1 MSRQTAS
8 GHAANNS
15 TPSSSSSSSSA
26 SSIKPTGWIRSTSAS
41 RSALSD
47 RTNLPSGSR
56 STPLRSLPKLTVQSA
71 GKRSTPVTNGA
82 ASKQQK
88 LSHFFAPNT
97 APSAV
102 PRGTAANLARSNT
115 FQDSPSLVR
124 ARGRTASVELE
135 AKGLPVLEDDELE
148 ARAASLLRGRFGS
161 VTRSLN
167 PSRSSTPVRAPSPP
181 RSDPEPVRRDNHR
194 PMQPPPSVQARRQ
207 PHPRILQSKSTPPRP
222 ARVEQQPPSSSPTFE
237 PTLMAES
244 LSNFTPPA
252 WEKNYNSR
260 MALFKRLAGV
270 SKDEIFETEKA
281 NMAHQ
286 VAKAHARMQPRSPT
300 SPRKGRAAEQQ
311 KAASPR
317 KNRIKEAAALASSP
331 QKQAAS
337 RQIEAVL
344 RSPRTNRRIYALET
358 QLGGGSLAERS
369 VSLQPM
375 RLRLGDEAAGQRR
388 AVSEAR
394 HDTAGPSTFRQSVVI
409 DDSFAPRTAE
419 EEEESE
425 TQPLPWPAEGNG
437 HDLEVDVNANRD
449 ETQPLPWEEEEEE
462 QLDAPVR
469 PTTNGAL
476 QQPEDDLQA
485 TILEVPPSDDEDLLQ
500 QKVFPSSSSS
510 SAPSSPSPSPTRLPS
525 IQRAD
530 LRGASSPAKRQRI
543 KHEEEDITM
552 ASPTFSRSQ
561 RPSQTLP
568 LRSLPTIS
576 PISLAPSL
584 TGGADRFGQIVA
596 ALKKGERRQNN
607 GMQLNLNSFVS
618 SSKVK
623 AEPSEAR
630 REGLSE
636 DLEDVLSDDDD
647 DSGDTT
653 VTNLIS
659 SYAGGDAET
668 DETQP
673 LPWDSSPTQL
683 EPALIRPR
691 ILPLQ
696 SAGSSPLRAS
706 QRTTASSTSSSSSG
720 IIPSQTN
727 LNAEGNT
734 QLRTFF
740 HDL

>member
-1 MSRQTAS
+1 
-8 GHAANNS
+8 
-15 TPSSSSSSSSA
+15 
-26 SSIKPTGWIRSTSAS
+26 
-41 RSALSD
+41 
-47 RTNLPSGSR
+47 
-56 STPLRSLPKLTVQSA
+56 
-71 GKRSTPVTNGA
+71 
-82 ASKQQK
+82 
-88 LSHFFAPNT
+88 
-97 APSAV
+97 
-102 PRGTAANLARSNT
+102 
-115 FQDSPSLVR
+115 
-124 ARGRTASVELE
+124 
-135 AKGLPVLEDDELE
+135 
-148 ARAASLLRGRFGS
+148 
-161 VTRSLN
+161 
-167 PSRSSTPVRAPSPP
+167 
-181 RSDPEPVRRDNHR
+181 
-194 PMQPPPSVQARRQ
+194 
-207 PHPRILQSKSTPPRP
+207 
-222 ARVEQQPPSSSPTFE
+222 
-237 PTLMAES
+237 MAES

-358 QLGGGSLAERS
+358 QLGGGSLAE
-369 VSLQPM
+369 
-375 RLRLGDEAAGQRR
+375 
-388 AVSEAR
+388 
-394 HDTAGPSTFRQSVVI
+394 
-409 DDSFAPRTAE
+409 
-419 EEEESE
+419 
-425 TQPLPWPAEGNG
+425 
-437 HDLEVDVNANRD
+437 
-449 ETQPLPWEEEEEE
+449 
-462 QLDAPVR
+462 
-469 PTTNGAL
+469 
-476 QQPEDDLQA
+476 
-485 TILEVPPSDDEDLLQ
+485 
-500 QKVFPSSSSS
+500 
-510 SAPSSPSPSPTRLPS
+510 
-525 IQRAD
+525 
-530 LRGASSPAKRQRI
+530 
-543 KHEEEDITM
+543 
-552 ASPTFSRSQ
+552 
-561 RPSQTLP
+561 
-568 LRSLPTIS
+568 S